1 MNKKKN
7 TKKNMS
13 VNVSTENY
21 ALLKWLNLNFG
32 DKYSWI
38 VDNLLSKYRSCIMAD
53 MTDYEKEQVGNLK
66 TIIDTSIFDREKIK
80 QARFKA
86 FDKVFEE
93 NFLQLMTKPENRKRV
108 RELLALV
115 EKN

>member
-1 MNKKKN
+1 MSDKKPR
-7 TKKNMS
+7 KKSMS
-13 VNVSTENY
+13 VNVSTENF

-38 VDNLLSKYRSCIMAD
+38 IDNLLSKYRACIMSD
-53 MTDYEKEQVGNLK
+53 MTEYEKEQVGNLK

-108 RELLALV
+108 RELLDLV
-115 EKN
+115 EQK